1 MCGAKPSATGK
12 YREQGAKIVCVCVAE
27 NKVRSKRKET
37 ETLGTKKKGREG
49 GLNEE
54 KKKVFLYF
62 LFYVLV
68 FFGWGQL

>member
-1 MCGAKPSATGK
+1 M
-12 YREQGAKIVCVCVAE
+12 CVCVAE